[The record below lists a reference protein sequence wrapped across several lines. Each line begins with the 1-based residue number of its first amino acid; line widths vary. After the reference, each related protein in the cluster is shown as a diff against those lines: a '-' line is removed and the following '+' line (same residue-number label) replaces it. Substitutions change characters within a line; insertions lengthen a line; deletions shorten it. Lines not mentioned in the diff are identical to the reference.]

1 MSSLYLQSMGQ
12 KVKEIIISELRL
24 YFQNVSQFG
33 FPGSNVQMPI
43 IREAYGIDL
52 RSYPA
57 VFVKILSANAQPLGI
72 GQDFVQTVFSDD
84 QHVGQKYLPHTENFI
99 TPVPYRNRAIALR
112 YGYMMDISFNLE
124 VWADRTP
131 VRNRIVDEI
140 VSAFRHY
147 QREHLLEQ
155 GIVLISLN
163 EGAESDFPL
172 NDTEM
177 VFIANINLNVNAELY
192 FDERVAS
199 VTAVSARVNKNI
211 TTSPDQPSYID
222 EEIV

>member
-147 QREHLLEQ
+147 QRERLLEQ